1 MVKPETSR
9 GRASSRS
16 RLCGVSAILER
27 TSASHACG
35 STEVTAQRADR
46 IVGAPLAHHADR
58 ADLQQY
64 GKRLPDLVV
73 EARLPDLV
81 EIASALRR
89 NDGFRPDSG
98 PSRGDPRRRA
108 IRPLE
113 TIATHSGTDRPR
125 P

>member
-58 ADLQQY
+58 SDLQQY

-89 NDGFRPDSG
+89 NDGFRPESD
-98 PSRGDPRRRA
+98 PSRGDRGRSA
-108 IRPLE
+108 IRP
-113 TIATHSGTDRPR
+113 I
-125 P
+125 